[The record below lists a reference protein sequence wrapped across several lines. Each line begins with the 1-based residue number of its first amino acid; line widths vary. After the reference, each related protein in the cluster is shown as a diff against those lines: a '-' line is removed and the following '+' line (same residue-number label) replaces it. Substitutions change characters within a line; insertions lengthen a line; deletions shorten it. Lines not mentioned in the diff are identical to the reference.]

1 MSTFDVREM
10 LKLALKIEEN
20 GYKFYT
26 YMAKKMES
34 KEMKNLFTFLA
45 DEEVKHKRIFEVMSA
60 KLGDYKLV
68 ENLPAEYLDYLRVY
82 TNTGIFQQE
91 MSEKDMEKLAD
102 ISSAFRY
109 SIGRESDSIL
119 FYHELKNFIPE
130 SKHNAIDMIIEEER
144 KHYIKLSELSQQIK
158 S

>member
-10 LKLALKIEEN
+10 LKLAIKIEEN

-26 YMAKKMES
+26 YMTKKMES

-82 TNTGIFQQE
+82 TNTSIFQQE